1 MSFDNEEQQPRINPA
16 FVKYDVMSPEE
27 LIKAMNEAG
36 VEYDKLQLQA
46 KPFSDAFEYLRLV
59 KIPAVFDERAIKTL
73 AVTGLVDVE
82 GNTINMRCG
91 LTSDIY
97 ASFKAGKKE
106 EAYQWLRDNGRGDLI
121 KETVAPG
128 TLKSSAKDALKKGQS
143 FPEELFNVTPFTR
156 AGLTKI

>member
-16 FVKYDVMSPEE
+16 FVKYDAMTPEE

-36 VEYDKLQLQA
+36 VEAAKLELQA

-59 KIPAVFDERAIKTL
+59 KIPAVFDERDIKTL
-73 AVTGLVDVE
+73 AVTGLLDVE
-82 GNTINMRCG
+82 GKEINMRCG

-97 ASFKAGKKE
+97 ASIKAGKKE
-106 EAYQWLRDNGRGDLI
+106 EAYQWFRDNGFADLI

-128 TLKSSAKDALKKGQS
+128 TLKSSAKGALKKGEP